1 MRIGER
7 LSQAE
12 ASARERGSDATAWDA
27 RLLLAHVLATRNPLA
42 LDPRQDL
49 APEAGARFEAL
60 WEKRLSGDPVQHLLG
75 EWDFYGRPFLVDS
88 RALVPRPETEVVIAA
103 ALREAPEARQ
113 VLDAGTGSG
122 ILAITWLLERPRAR
136 AFALDASLEALA
148 LARAN
153 ARRHGALERLSL
165 VGSDWMSALRET
177 RFDLVLANPPYL
189 SIAEEPNLS
198 PAVRDYEPRG
208 ALYAG
213 PDGLQVIAHLLDVL
227 PRYLRPGAPFLFE
240 FGFDQA
246 EAVKREIRARVV
258 WEFVE
263 VEKDFNGIPRVA
275 VARRRAGA

>member
-1 MRIGER
+1 VRIGER

-12 ASARERGSDATAWDA
+12 ASARESGSDATAWDA

-75 EWDFYGRPFLVDS
+75 EWDFYGRPFSVDS

-103 ALREAPEARQ
+103 ALREAPDVRE
-113 VLDAGTGSG
+113 VLDTGTGSG

-153 ARRHGALERLSL
+153 ARRHCVLERLSL
-165 VGSDWMSALRET
+165 VASDWMSALRER

-240 FGFDQA
+240 FGFGQA

-258 WEFVE
+258 WEFVA